1 MLGTNYTLSHST
13 RLKTSMVTSSLN
25 NFVKKLQQLKLV
37 TLKVQCKEVKTQQV
51 VICNNTV
58 N

>member
-1 MLGTNYTLSHST
+1 
-13 RLKTSMVTSSLN
+13 MVTSSLN